1 MANLHCKAQF
11 IKVKRGEYHGHCI
24 GNSFC
29 QLFAASQASIQSLY
43 TSAGSDKSEEME
55 INTTKYR
62 KSGNFRAEIFCMVN
76 LRVEEFS

>member
-1 MANLHCKAQF
+1 MANLHSKAQF

-55 INTTKYR
+55 INNIQCHVCWKLQTNQLFI
-62 KSGNFRAEIFCMVN
+62 GNFTTAGGG
-76 LRVEEFS
+76 